1 MMETG
6 GGDILETVTYTV
18 RKGNTLFGIANFF
31 GTTVDKILAVNSIKD
46 PSMIYVGQEIL
57 VPVDTENRENFIYV
71 TRPGDTL
78 WLIAQRFNTTVES
91 LAKKNGMCNPN
102 MIYPGTRIII

>member
-1 MMETG
+1 MEEDMETA
-6 GGDILETVTYTV
+6 IYTV

-31 GTTVDKILAVNSIKD
+31 GTTVEKILRYNNIQD
-46 PSMIYVGQEIL
+46 PNMIYVGQKLTI
-57 VPVDTENRENFIYV
+57 PVDTEEKSGFVYV

-78 WLIAQRFNTTVES
+78 WSIAQRFGTTVDE

-102 MIYPGTRIII
+102 MLYHGTRLLI

>member
-1 MMETG
+1 MET
-6 GGDILETVTYTV
+6 ISYTV

-31 GTTVDKILAVNSIKD
+31 GTTVDKILQLNNIAD
-46 PSMIYVGQEIL
+46 PNTIFVGQEIL
-57 VPVDTENRENFIYV
+57 VPVDTETSAGYIYV

-78 WLIAQRFNTTVES
+78 WSIAQRFGTTVDE

-102 MIYPGTRIII
+102 ILYPGTRLYI

>member
-1 MMETG
+1 M
-6 GGDILETVTYTV
+6 ETVTYTV

-31 GTTVDKILAVNSIKD
+31 GTTVDKILLRNNIAD
-46 PSMIYVGQEIL
+46 PSTIYVGQKII
-57 VPVDTENRENFIYV
+57 VPIDTEEAEGFVYV

-78 WLIAQRFNTTVES
+78 WSIAQRFGTTVES

-102 MIYPGTRIII
+102 MLYPGTRLFI

>member
-1 MMETG
+1 MEEDMETA
-6 GGDILETVTYTV
+6 IYTV

-31 GTTVDKILAVNSIKD
+31 GTTVEKILRYNNIQD
-46 PSMIYVGQEIL
+46 PNMIYVGQKLTI
-57 VPVDTENRENFIYV
+57 PVDTEEKSGFVYV

-78 WLIAQRFNTTVES
+78 WSIAQRFGTTVDE

-102 MIYPGTRIII
+102 MLYPGTRLLI